1 MPRGK
6 PLSTQIVL
14 DKACELARRD
24 GIESVTY
31 NGLARELGIRPQ
43 SMYRYVPDVRTLRA
57 SMLHSFLNGLVDT
70 IDAATRGLAPAD
82 ALRAFA
88 VTMYDECH
96 AHPCYYEAFDL
107 MHLYG
112 LIGEMTP
119 VLTRMVGLVR
129 RPIEQVKASPEEQDR
144 CTQLVMAV
152 ILGYAQMAKT
162 EFIVES
168 LADEREAYV
177 RSIEALIG
185 SLMA

>member
-6 PLSTQIVL
+6 PLSTEIVM

-24 GIESVTY
+24 GIDSVTY
-31 NGLARELGIRPQ
+31 NGLARALDIRPQ

-57 SMLHSFLNGLVDT
+57 SMLSRFLSELADT
-70 IDAATRGLAPAD
+70 VDAATEGLAPAD

-107 MHLYG
+107 MHRYG
-112 LIGEMTP
+112 LIVEMTP
-119 VLTRMVGLVR
+119 VLTRLVELVR
-129 RPIEQVKASPEEQDR
+129 RPIAQIKASPEDQDR

-162 EFIVES
+162 DFIVDS
-168 LADEREAYV
+168 LADDREAYV
-177 RSIEALIG
+177 RSVEALIG

>member
-1 MPRGK
+1 
-6 PLSTQIVL
+6 
-14 DKACELARRD
+14 
-24 GIESVTY
+24 
-31 NGLARELGIRPQ
+31 
-43 SMYRYVPDVRTLRA
+43 
-57 SMLHSFLNGLVDT
+57 
-70 IDAATRGLAPAD
+70 
-82 ALRAFA
+82 
-88 VTMYDECH
+88 
-96 AHPCYYEAFDL
+96 
-107 MHLYG
+107 
-112 LIGEMTP
+112 
-119 VLTRMVGLVR
+119 MVGLVR